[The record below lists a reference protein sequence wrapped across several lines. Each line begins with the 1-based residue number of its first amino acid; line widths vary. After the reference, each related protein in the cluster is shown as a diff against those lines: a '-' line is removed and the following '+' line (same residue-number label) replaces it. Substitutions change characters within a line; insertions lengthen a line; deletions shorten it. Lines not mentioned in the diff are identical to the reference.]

1 MFIPLKKSYDK
12 PKQYIKKQRHHFD
25 NKCLYSQIYVFSNIH
40 IWMWKL
46 DHKEGLELKSW
57 YFWIMV
63 LDKTFES
70 SLDCKEI
77 KPVDPKGNQPW
88 IFVGR
93 ADDEAEAPIVLPPDA
108 KSQYIGRAPA
118 AGKDWGQE
126 EEKATE
132 DEMVGWHYQ
141 NNGHEF
147 EQILQDSKGQ
157 RSLACFSS
165 WGHRVGQNSVTEHLI
180 QMPNNHRMFDI

>member
-12 PKQYIKKQRHHFD
+12 PKQYIKKQRHHFV

-40 IWMWKL
+40 IWMWEL
-46 DHKEGLELKSW
+46 DHKEGWELKNW

-63 LDKTFES
+63 LEKTLES
-70 SLDCKEI
+70 SLDYKEI

-126 EEKATE
+126 EEKGTTE
-132 DEMVGWHYQ
+132 DKMIG
-141 NNGHEF
+141 
-147 EQILQDSKGQ
+147 
-157 RSLACFSS
+157 
-165 WGHRVGQNSVTEHLI
+165 
-180 QMPNNHRMFDI
+180 